1 MLFLDVPCT
10 SGCGIEF
17 CPKIPLVKYYTL
29 YNLAAELKL
38 KIKIYKQKVDRIL
51 DRLPNMTRSE
61 ELRMYIV
68 Q

>member
-1 MLFLDVPCT
+1 MLFLDVLCT
-10 SGCGIEF
+10 SGCGIES
-17 CPKIPLVKYYTL
+17 CPKILLVKYYTL